1 MDDHEIVDLYW
12 QRDEHAIEATAA
24 KYESYCMKISQNI
37 LSDRADSEENVNDTY
52 LHAWQAMPPQR
63 PAILSAFLGKIARNL
78 ALNRYKA
85 RSAQKRQGD
94 AFALSLDELD
104 DCAVS
109 RRAKRC
115 AACSSCATSTATRS
129 KRWPRA
135 FTAARAASKP
145 RSCARAESS
154 RSISSRRDTVKH
166 EVLTRAIGELDD
178 ELIADAYAYKPRK
191 RYALPRFL
199 AAAACLVLVLAAALA
214 MTRDTLPA
222 EIKVEGAALSSI
234 PIPISQPAAM
244 ALDAS
249 GSLSGPL
256 SPMLTIESKSGEAVT
271 VTVSDGV
278 LTQPLYSLQE
288 EFTSYTVSGK
298 VQLCWTIEEPDTG
311 TVYTLSLDGA
321 PAVTLRYDEAN
332 GYWAAARA

>member
-1 MDDHEIVDLYW
+1 M
-12 QRDEHAIEATAA
+12 
-24 KYESYCMKISQNI
+24 
-37 LSDRADSEENVNDTY
+37 
-52 LHAWQAMPPQR
+52 
-63 PAILSAFLGKIARNL
+63 
-78 ALNRYKA
+78 
-85 RSAQKRQGD
+85 
-94 AFALSLDELD
+94 
-104 DCAVS
+104 
-109 RRAKRC
+109 
-115 AACSSCATSTATRS
+115 
-129 KRWPRA
+129 
-135 FTAARAASKP
+135 
-145 RSCARAESS
+145 
-154 RSISSRRDTVKH
+154 KH

-178 ELIADAYAYKPRK
+178 ELIAAAYAYKPRK

-222 EIKVEGAALSSI
+222 EIKIEGAALSSI

-244 ALDAS
+244 ALDAR
-249 GSLSGPL
+249 GSLSDPL

-311 TVYTLSLDGA
+311 MVYTLSLDGA

>member
-1 MDDHEIVDLYW
+1 M
-12 QRDEHAIEATAA
+12 
-24 KYESYCMKISQNI
+24 
-37 LSDRADSEENVNDTY
+37 
-52 LHAWQAMPPQR
+52 
-63 PAILSAFLGKIARNL
+63 
-78 ALNRYKA
+78 
-85 RSAQKRQGD
+85 
-94 AFALSLDELD
+94 
-104 DCAVS
+104 
-109 RRAKRC
+109 
-115 AACSSCATSTATRS
+115 
-129 KRWPRA
+129 
-135 FTAARAASKP
+135 
-145 RSCARAESS
+145 
-154 RSISSRRDTVKH
+154 KH

-234 PIPISQPAAM
+234 PISISQPTAM
-244 ALDAS
+244 ALDAR
-249 GSLSGPL
+249 GSLERPAQSDAHHREQIGRCQ
-256 SPMLTIESKSGEAVT
+256 AVT

-332 GYWAAARA
+332 GYWTAARA

>member
-1 MDDHEIVDLYW
+1 M
-12 QRDEHAIEATAA
+12 
-24 KYESYCMKISQNI
+24 
-37 LSDRADSEENVNDTY
+37 
-52 LHAWQAMPPQR
+52 
-63 PAILSAFLGKIARNL
+63 
-78 ALNRYKA
+78 
-85 RSAQKRQGD
+85 
-94 AFALSLDELD
+94 
-104 DCAVS
+104 
-109 RRAKRC
+109 
-115 AACSSCATSTATRS
+115 
-129 KRWPRA
+129 
-135 FTAARAASKP
+135 
-145 RSCARAESS
+145 
-154 RSISSRRDTVKH
+154 KH

-191 RYALPRFL
+191 RYAPPRFL
-199 AAAACLVLVLAAALA
+199 AAAACLVLVLA
-214 MTRDTLPA
+214 A

-244 ALDAS
+244 ALDAR

-278 LTQPLYSLQE
+278 LTQPLYSMQE

>member
-1 MDDHEIVDLYW
+1 M
-12 QRDEHAIEATAA
+12 
-24 KYESYCMKISQNI
+24 
-37 LSDRADSEENVNDTY
+37 
-52 LHAWQAMPPQR
+52 
-63 PAILSAFLGKIARNL
+63 
-78 ALNRYKA
+78 
-85 RSAQKRQGD
+85 
-94 AFALSLDELD
+94 
-104 DCAVS
+104 
-109 RRAKRC
+109 
-115 AACSSCATSTATRS
+115 
-129 KRWPRA
+129 
-135 FTAARAASKP
+135 
-145 RSCARAESS
+145 
-154 RSISSRRDTVKH
+154 KH

-214 MTRDTLPA
+214 MTRA

-244 ALDAS
+244 ALDAR

-311 TVYTLSLDGA
+311 MVYTLSLDGA

>member
-1 MDDHEIVDLYW
+1 M
-12 QRDEHAIEATAA
+12 
-24 KYESYCMKISQNI
+24 
-37 LSDRADSEENVNDTY
+37 
-52 LHAWQAMPPQR
+52 
-63 PAILSAFLGKIARNL
+63 
-78 ALNRYKA
+78 
-85 RSAQKRQGD
+85 
-94 AFALSLDELD
+94 
-104 DCAVS
+104 
-109 RRAKRC
+109 
-115 AACSSCATSTATRS
+115 
-129 KRWPRA
+129 
-135 FTAARAASKP
+135 
-145 RSCARAESS
+145 
-154 RSISSRRDTVKH
+154 KH

-222 EIKVEGAALSSI
+222 EIKVEGSALSSI

-244 ALDAS
+244 ALDAR

-311 TVYTLSLDGA
+311 MVYTLSRWCA
-321 PAVTLRYDEAN
+321 RRHAALRR
-332 GYWAAARA
+332 GQRLLGRRAGVSIPFHITIDNTQHFGGKFP

>member
-1 MDDHEIVDLYW
+1 M
-12 QRDEHAIEATAA
+12 
-24 KYESYCMKISQNI
+24 
-37 LSDRADSEENVNDTY
+37 
-52 LHAWQAMPPQR
+52 
-63 PAILSAFLGKIARNL
+63 
-78 ALNRYKA
+78 
-85 RSAQKRQGD
+85 
-94 AFALSLDELD
+94 
-104 DCAVS
+104 
-109 RRAKRC
+109 
-115 AACSSCATSTATRS
+115 
-129 KRWPRA
+129 
-135 FTAARAASKP
+135 
-145 RSCARAESS
+145 
-154 RSISSRRDTVKH
+154 KH

-222 EIKVEGAALSSI
+222 EIKVEGTALSS
-234 PIPISQPAAM
+234 ISQPAAM
-244 ALDAS
+244 ALDAR

-311 TVYTLSLDGA
+311 MVYTLSLDGA

>member
-1 MDDHEIVDLYW
+1 M
-12 QRDEHAIEATAA
+12 
-24 KYESYCMKISQNI
+24 
-37 LSDRADSEENVNDTY
+37 
-52 LHAWQAMPPQR
+52 
-63 PAILSAFLGKIARNL
+63 
-78 ALNRYKA
+78 
-85 RSAQKRQGD
+85 
-94 AFALSLDELD
+94 
-104 DCAVS
+104 
-109 RRAKRC
+109 
-115 AACSSCATSTATRS
+115 
-129 KRWPRA
+129 
-135 FTAARAASKP
+135 
-145 RSCARAESS
+145 
-154 RSISSRRDTVKH
+154 KH

-199 AAAACLVLVLAAALA
+199 AAAARLVLVLAAALA

-244 ALDAS
+244 ALDER

-288 EFTSYTVSGK
+288 EFTPTPSPARCSFAGPSKSRTRVRFTRS
-298 VQLCWTIEEPDTG
+298 
-311 TVYTLSLDGA
+311 LS
-321 PAVTLRYDEAN
+321 T
-332 GYWAAARA
+332 ARPPSRCATTRPTAIGPPRGRKHPIPHYY

>member
-1 MDDHEIVDLYW
+1 M
-12 QRDEHAIEATAA
+12 
-24 KYESYCMKISQNI
+24 
-37 LSDRADSEENVNDTY
+37 
-52 LHAWQAMPPQR
+52 
-63 PAILSAFLGKIARNL
+63 
-78 ALNRYKA
+78 
-85 RSAQKRQGD
+85 
-94 AFALSLDELD
+94 
-104 DCAVS
+104 
-109 RRAKRC
+109 
-115 AACSSCATSTATRS
+115 
-129 KRWPRA
+129 
-135 FTAARAASKP
+135 
-145 RSCARAESS
+145 
-154 RSISSRRDTVKH
+154 KH

-234 PIPISQPAAM
+234 PI
-244 ALDAS
+244 
-249 GSLSGPL
+249 LSGPL

>member
-1 MDDHEIVDLYW
+1 
-12 QRDEHAIEATAA
+12 
-24 KYESYCMKISQNI
+24 
-37 LSDRADSEENVNDTY
+37 
-52 LHAWQAMPPQR
+52 MP
-63 PAILSAFLGKIARNL
+63 
-78 ALNRYKA
+78 
-85 RSAQKRQGD
+85 AQKRQGD
-94 AFALSLDELD
+94 VFALSLDELD
-104 DCAVS
+104 DCTLTLSSPDDEAM
-109 RRAKRC
+109 
-115 AACSSCATSTATRS
+115 AAELGRS
-129 KRWPRA
+129 ISA
-135 FTAARAASKP
+135 FLRTQSEEVRSMFILRYFYCEPVEALAARFHCGESRIKP

-244 ALDAS
+244 ALDAR

-311 TVYTLSLDGA
+311 MVYTLSLDGA

>member
-1 MDDHEIVDLYW
+1 M
-12 QRDEHAIEATAA
+12 
-24 KYESYCMKISQNI
+24 
-37 LSDRADSEENVNDTY
+37 
-52 LHAWQAMPPQR
+52 
-63 PAILSAFLGKIARNL
+63 
-78 ALNRYKA
+78 
-85 RSAQKRQGD
+85 
-94 AFALSLDELD
+94 
-104 DCAVS
+104 
-109 RRAKRC
+109 
-115 AACSSCATSTATRS
+115 
-129 KRWPRA
+129 
-135 FTAARAASKP
+135 
-145 RSCARAESS
+145 
-154 RSISSRRDTVKH
+154 KH

-191 RYALPRFL
+191 RYAPPRFL

-214 MTRDTLPA
+214 MTRDTLLA

-244 ALDAS
+244 ALDAR

-311 TVYTLSLDGA
+311 MVYTLSLDGA

>member
-1 MDDHEIVDLYW
+1 M
-12 QRDEHAIEATAA
+12 
-24 KYESYCMKISQNI
+24 
-37 LSDRADSEENVNDTY
+37 
-52 LHAWQAMPPQR
+52 
-63 PAILSAFLGKIARNL
+63 
-78 ALNRYKA
+78 
-85 RSAQKRQGD
+85 
-94 AFALSLDELD
+94 
-104 DCAVS
+104 
-109 RRAKRC
+109 
-115 AACSSCATSTATRS
+115 
-129 KRWPRA
+129 
-135 FTAARAASKP
+135 
-145 RSCARAESS
+145 
-154 RSISSRRDTVKH
+154 KH

-191 RYALPRFL
+191 RYAPPRFL

-244 ALDAS
+244 ALDAR

-256 SPMLTIESKSGEAVT
+256 SPLLTIESKSGEAVT

>member
-1 MDDHEIVDLYW
+1 M
-12 QRDEHAIEATAA
+12 
-24 KYESYCMKISQNI
+24 
-37 LSDRADSEENVNDTY
+37 
-52 LHAWQAMPPQR
+52 
-63 PAILSAFLGKIARNL
+63 
-78 ALNRYKA
+78 
-85 RSAQKRQGD
+85 
-94 AFALSLDELD
+94 
-104 DCAVS
+104 
-109 RRAKRC
+109 
-115 AACSSCATSTATRS
+115 
-129 KRWPRA
+129 
-135 FTAARAASKP
+135 
-145 RSCARAESS
+145 
-154 RSISSRRDTVKH
+154 KH
-166 EVLTRAIGELDD
+166 EVMARAMSELDD

-199 AAAACLVLVLAAALA
+199 AAAACLVLVLAAALT
-214 MTRDTLPA
+214 MTRDALPA

-244 ALDAS
+244 ALDAR

-256 SPMLTIESKSGEAVT
+256 SPLLTIESKSVEAVT

-288 EFTSYTVSGK
+288 EFTSYAVSGK
-298 VQLCWTIEEPDTG
+298 VQLCWTIEYPDTG